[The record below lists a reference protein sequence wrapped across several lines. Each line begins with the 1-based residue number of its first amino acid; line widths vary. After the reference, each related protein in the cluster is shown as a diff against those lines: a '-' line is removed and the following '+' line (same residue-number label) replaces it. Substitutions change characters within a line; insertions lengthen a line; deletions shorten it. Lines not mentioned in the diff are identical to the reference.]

1 MAELPSSWPREGPV
15 LMLLMA
21 RGLEDVALRAL
32 QGCIQKAYRPLDPAH
47 IHQDSCQES
56 GSCPRAHRSVLSVV
70 LPEVS
75 DQHLA
80 ALAATEADDAWPCA
94 SPVGEEGEAFVGK
107 ALLRLDAFGRQQRR
121 QLLRLAM
128 SSGLFQGALAFVAAK
143 DVESSGARV
152 GRGAET
158 QFQGS
163 LAQVEALVAS
173 SPCWVAAR
181 TLHSE
186 AQALL
191 GRPGSRPGRQSFRA
205 SCVRDGRH
213 KGFRCQDVMAA
224 MGAGALQANGDLDI
238 ALYDYEM
245 ELLGFLSGPIFAC
258 GIWLGPEWRV
268 NSRGEIQKGPE
279 RNFHVVP
286 VGDRRGYLPFDV
298 RNLPRLRPSTA
309 LALLNLAKPRTGERL
324 LDPFGGVGTIAVEAA
339 CRFPGLICISSDKDA
354 TACHT
359 AAAHCQLAKKLGALQ
374 IGSSLEHRR
383 WDARKLKLED
393 NSVNLIVSD
402 LPFLNRCDF
411 DFDGSQGARQGLAA
425 VLREMARV
433 LAGSGRAVLLVQS
446 RHMLED
452 ALRYSAGCGLE
463 LQESCQGQR
472 NPRAVL
478 IGGAACWVFLLHQ
491 VKPSAEP
498 RGVKQPFRKRQGAPP
513 AGYVCRC
520 CELPGHWRDRCPV
533 QRTPAAQLARR
544 ATI

>member
-1 MAELPSSWPREGPV
+1 
-15 LMLLMA
+15 
-21 RGLEDVALRAL
+21 
-32 QGCIQKAYRPLDPAH
+32 
-47 IHQDSCQES
+47 
-56 GSCPRAHRSVLSVV
+56 
-70 LPEVS
+70 
-75 DQHLA
+75 
-80 ALAATEADDAWPCA
+80 
-94 SPVGEEGEAFVGK
+94 
-107 ALLRLDAFGRQQRR
+107 
-121 QLLRLAM
+121 
-128 SSGLFQGALAFVAAK
+128 
-143 DVESSGARV
+143 
-152 GRGAET
+152 
-158 QFQGS
+158 
-163 LAQVEALVAS
+163 
-173 SPCWVAAR
+173 
-181 TLHSE
+181 
-186 AQALL
+186 
-191 GRPGSRPGRQSFRA
+191 
-205 SCVRDGRH
+205 
-213 KGFRCQDVMAA
+213 
-224 MGAGALQANGDLDI
+224 
-238 ALYDYEM
+238 
-245 ELLGFLSGPIFAC
+245 
-258 GIWLGPEWRV
+258 
-268 NSRGEIQKGPE
+268 
-279 RNFHVVP
+279 
-286 VGDRRGYLPFDV
+286 
-298 RNLPRLRPSTA
+298 
-309 LALLNLAKPRTGERL
+309 
-324 LDPFGGVGTIAVEAA
+324 VGTIAVEAA